1 MVVKAEITDI
11 HQQNELP
18 TDPIPQQVW
27 DFLCPK
33 FIYPKLNIDIED
45 ITMIKGL
52 AITPPVL
59 GRISIGKIVEKNGKR
74 LPEKDDQ
81 FTITSQIQNKD
92 GWVKHPLDEQLRAKA
107 QNQKLRSIPVRMI
120 FNDPELNLRAEYS
133 LFDRQTGRLICS
145 GNGESCQRLGQN
157 GIEQHPCPS
166 PDLCPLA
173 QGGLCKPYGRL
184 YVNLDESDEF
194 GTFIFRTT
202 GFNSIRTL
210 AARLRYY
217 HAASGKLLSC
227 LPLQLTLRG
236 KSTTQS
242 YRTPIYYVDL
252 TLRDGV
258 NLQEAIT
265 SAKQID
271 EVSKAA
277 GFYQEALDHVARQSY
292 GNASF
297 EVGGEEGLDIVEE
310 FYNDESKPQQHEQS
324 HDLTHVQDIQKGL
337 QQSVQALN

>member
-1 MVVKAEITDI
+1 
-11 HQQNELP
+11 
-18 TDPIPQQVW
+18 
-27 DFLCPK
+27 
-33 FIYPKLNIDIED
+33 
-45 ITMIKGL
+45 MIKGL

-59 GRISIGKIVEKNGKR
+59 GRISIGKVVQKNGQR

-107 QNQKLRSIPVRMI
+107 PNQKLRTIPVRMI

-145 GNGESCQRLGQN
+145 GNGETCQRLGQN

-166 PDLCPLA
+166 PDLCALA
-173 QGGLCKPYGRL
+173 QGGNCKPYGRL
-184 YVNLDESDEF
+184 HVNLDDSDEL

-210 AARLRYY
+210 AARLSYY
-217 HAASGKLLSC
+217 HAASNGLLSC

-236 KSTTQS
+236 KSTRQS
-242 YRTPIYYVDL
+242 YRTPVYYVDL

-258 NLQEAIT
+258 NLQQAIQV
-265 SAKQID
+265 AKDID
-271 EVSKAA
+271 QQSKQS
-277 GFYQEALDHVARQSY
+277 GFNQHALDQMARQGYS
-292 GNASF
+292 NARF
-297 EVGGEEGLDIVEE
+297 EVNAEEGLDLVEE
-310 FYNDESKPQQHEQS
+310 FYAESPQQQDQKKVN
-324 HDLTHVQDIQKGL
+324 DLTQWKDIQKGL
-337 QQSVQALN
+337 QESVQTLN